1 MCPSTRWPPRIPR
14 ARPLPPSHGDTS
26 GRHQEGQPPWSHGPL
41 SESSSHTHVPNLP
54 KVLFKT
60 LFFYRVTLQMTD
72 KIKIAK
78 WTKKIEKALQWS
90 VKKIVKILVMLET
103 YKNKQKA

>member
-1 MCPSTRWPPRIPR
+1 
-14 ARPLPPSHGDTS
+14 
-26 GRHQEGQPPWSHGPL
+26 
-41 SESSSHTHVPNLP
+41 
-54 KVLFKT
+54 
-60 LFFYRVTLQMTD
+60 MTD